1 MSISLRIGKK
11 DEKKNKKERDKSIL
25 FSYNDLLKELNLEN
39 NDKLKNIRLYLK
51 HQEIGYIIIDN
62 KEVWNFLHNF
72 NIIQECIKKSKKN
85 NKEFIDIEYEVIE
98 HNEEKPKPNL
108 SKVINYIIKHCFIRE
123 NFYLDVLIKF
133 IEEYKT
139 EFKNFFIS
147 ELIEYKTNNK
157 EEKENVISDG
167 VETEEILKSFKE
179 KISNFNQKLSNLKK
193 ISKIIED
200 EKSQEII
207 EKLEINKSNYTDI
220 KAKEIKNN
228 PLNDSINEFIN
239 LKNYSI
245 SEQNPIFDVNRLI
258 ENGLFKVLTIQEYN
272 EGFDEYKKKLKRN
285 IIEDYKE

>member
-245 SEQNPIFDVNRLI
+245 SEQNPIFDINRLI

-272 EGFDEYKKKLKRN
+272 EGFDEYKKKL
-285 IIEDYKE
+285 IEDYKE

>member
-245 SEQNPIFDVNRLI
+245 SEQNPIFDINRLI

>member
-207 EKLEINKSNYTDI
+207 EINKSNYTDI

-245 SEQNPIFDVNRLI
+245 SEQNPIFDINRLI

>member
-207 EKLEINKSNYTDI
+207 EINKSNYTDI

>member
-272 EGFDEYKKKLKRN
+272 EGFDEYKKKL
-285 IIEDYKE
+285 IEDYKE

>member
-207 EKLEINKSNYTDI
+207 EINKSNYTDI

-272 EGFDEYKKKLKRN
+272 EGFDEYKKKL
-285 IIEDYKE
+285 IEDYKE

>member
-207 EKLEINKSNYTDI
+207 EINKSNYTDI

-258 ENGLFKVLTIQEYN
+258 ENGLFKVI
-272 EGFDEYKKKLKRN
+272 N
-285 IIEDYKE
+285 ILL